1 MSRKNFKLVVN
12 VPITDIKLD
21 VGNPRIRDGH
31 DEPDCI
37 SRILRK
43 EDQLMALMAD
53 IAENGL
59 TTMPI
64 LVKPVDD
71 KWVVMDGNR
80 RVTALKLLNDVS
92 LCPEERLK
100 PSIQTLQQAH
110 KGNIPQSIDVL
121 SSSNDEA
128 IAKEVLSRHSGAQGG
143 VGQLD
148 WSAYLRTVYL
158 LNHGHPPDY
167 KRPGQYALWAEKQ
180 GIWVDDEFP
189 ISSLQR
195 FFTIENLYLLGFV
208 IESDELVP
216 AVSLDLAKRMAQMV
230 MTDFATTLKVDHIR
244 TPDLARNYIG
254 GVRTRVGLIEVPS
267 TPTTSDNVSSP
278 LVNAPIDDGAVPAN
292 LPTPQPITPPSLPVS
307 PLPLRPR
314 PSPTPILSAWDRKQL
329 FGRRGPNL
337 QIPESELKART
348 LVAEIRKLDVKETSL
363 AAAMLLRG
371 FLELS
376 DGYYRANQSLPDV
389 GKLGKNV
396 LASATHMRDS
406 EKISISEFDIVKRLA
421 VPDARDELLHI
432 ETLQKVMHRDT
443 HHPNYQLVN
452 TVWDNLAPFVRA
464 CWSS

>member
-1 MSRKNFKLVVN
+1 MVN

-21 VGNPRIRDGH
+21 AGNPRIRDGH

-53 IAENGL
+53 IAEKGL

-64 LVKPVDD
+64 LVKPVDN

-80 RVTALKLLNDVS
+80 RVTALKLLNDVN
-92 LCPEERLK
+92 LCPNERLK
-100 PSIQTLQQAH
+100 SLIQNLQKAH

-121 SSSNDEA
+121 SSSDDEA
-128 IAKEVLSRHSGAQGG
+128 IAREVLSRHSGAQGG
-143 VGQLD
+143 VGQLN
-148 WSAYLRTVYL
+148 WSPYLRTVYL

-189 ISSLQR
+189 ISSLHR
-195 FFTIENLYLLGFV
+195 FFTIENLSLLGFV

-216 AVSLDLAKRMAQMV
+216 AVSLDLAKRMAQTV
-230 MTDFATTLKVDHIR
+230 MTDFATTLKVDDIR
-244 TPDLARNYIG
+244 TPDLARNYIA
-254 GVRTRVGLIEVPS
+254 GVRARVGIIEAPS
-267 TPTTSDNVSSP
+267 TSTTPSNVSSP
-278 LVNAPIDDGAVPAN
+278 LVNAPLGDGAVPTN
-292 LPTPQPITPPSLPVS
+292 LPTHQPITPPSPPVS
-307 PLPLRPR
+307 QIPPR
-314 PSPTPILSAWDRKQL
+314 PSPTPILSAWDRKQV

-371 FLELS
+371 FIELS
-376 DGYYRANQSLPDV
+376 DGYYRTNQTLPDV

-406 EKISISEFDIVKRLA
+406 GKISISEFDIVKRLA
-421 VPDARDELLHI
+421 VSDSRDELLHI

-452 TVWDNLAPFVRA
+452 TLWDNLAPFVRA
-464 CWSS
+464 CWAR